1 MLEKMTAQNLRD
13 VGPAT
18 PNLHIQPVVTFP
30 NSAAIHI
37 RGMGRQ
43 NVEFTNDVRR
53 QSMSYQTT

>member
-1 MLEKMTAQNLRD
+1 MTAQNLRD